1 MEGCM
6 RGNSKF
12 KKLVIGIV
20 FSTCVSMTS
29 ANAAI
34 IELALVIDGS
44 GSISSSDFALQTGAY
59 DNIFSNDFLGGF
71 VNPGDTLYA
80 AAYQFS
86 SSSNAT
92 LEIGWTLIDTNA
104 AAAAFGGM
112 FPGITQ
118 QNGAT
123 NTAGAVNTAV
133 AGILGNGIDGDRLVI
148 DVSTDG
154 LPNFGGGEAGANAA
168 AANALLAGITVN
180 AIGVGS
186 GVVGDDFL
194 NDFSTA
200 GGGFFET
207 ADNFNDYEEVLAR
220 KIRREITGNPDP
232 MDPVDPVNPV
242 DPMDPVDVPE
252 PASMLLLGIGML
264 GLGAARRKKLI

>member
-1 MEGCM
+1 M

-12 KKLVIGIV
+12 RKLVIGAV
-20 FSTCVSMTS
+20 FSACVSMTT

-59 DNIFSNDFLGGF
+59 DNIFSNNFLGSF
-71 VNPGDTLYA
+71 VNPGDTLYVSA
-80 AAYQFS
+80 FQFS
-86 SSSNAT
+86 NNFT
-92 LEIGWTLIDTNA
+92 QEIGWTLIDNNA
-104 AAAAFGGM
+104 AAAAFGGL

-118 QNGAT
+118 QNSTT
-123 NTAGAVNTAV
+123 NTSLAVNMA
-133 AGILGNGIDGDRLVI
+133 AASILGNGIAGDRLVI

-154 LPNFGGGEAGANAA
+154 LPNVGGGQAGANMAA
-168 AANALLAGITVN
+168 ADALAAGITVN

-186 GVVGDDFL
+186 GVNSTFL
-194 NDFSTA
+194 NAFSTA

-207 ADNFNDYEEVLAR
+207 AANFNEYEAVLAR
-220 KIRREITGNPDP
+220 KIRREITGDP
-232 MDPVDPVNPV
+232 

>member
-1 MEGCM
+1 M

-12 KKLVIGIV
+12 KKFVIGTV
-20 FSTCVSMTS
+20 FSACVSMTT

-44 GSISSSDFALQTGAY
+44 GSISSPDFALQTGAY
-59 DNIFSNDFLGGF
+59 NNIFSNNFLDGF
-71 VNPGDTLYA
+71 VNQGDTLYA

-86 SSSNAT
+86 TSSTAT
-92 LEIGWTLIDTNA
+92 LEIGWTLIDSNA

-118 QNGAT
+118 QQGLT
-123 NTAGAVNTAV
+123 NTSGAVNTAV
-133 AGILGNGIDGDRLVI
+133 AGILGNGINGDRLVI

-154 LPNFGGGEAGANAA
+154 LPNAGGGENGANLAA
-168 AANALLAGITVN
+168 TNALASGITVN
-180 AIGVGS
+180 AIGVGT
-186 GVVGDDFL
+186 GVNSDFL

-207 ADNFNDYEEVLAR
+207 AANFNEYEE
-220 KIRREITGNPDP
+220 KI
-232 MDPVDPVNPV
+232 
-242 DPMDPVDVPE
+242 
-252 PASMLLLGIGML
+252 L
-264 GLGAARRKKLI
+264 

>member
-1 MEGCM
+1 M

-12 KKLVIGIV
+12 KKIVIGAV
-20 FSTCVSMTS
+20 FSACVSMTS

-44 GSISSSDFALQTGAY
+44 GSISNSDFDLQTGAY
-59 DNIFSNDFLGGF
+59 DSIFSNNFLNNF
-71 VNPGDTLYA
+71 VNQGDTLYV

-86 SSSNAT
+86 SSSTAT
-92 LEIGWTLIDTNA
+92 LEIDWTLIDTNA

-118 QNGAT
+118 QNGGT
-123 NTAGAVNTAV
+123 NTSGAVNTAV
-133 AGILGNGIDGDRLVI
+133 AGILGNGINGDRLVI

-154 LPNFGGGEAGANAA
+154 LPNRGGGQAGANMAA
-168 AANALLAGITVN
+168 ADALAAGITVN

-186 GVVGDDFL
+186 GVDSTFL
-194 NDFSTA
+194 NAFSTA

-207 ADNFNDYEEVLAR
+207 AADFNEYEDVLAR
-220 KIRREITGNPDP
+220 KIRREVTGDP
-232 MDPVDPVNPV
+232 

-264 GLGAARRKKLI
+264 GLGAARRKKLV

>member
-1 MEGCM
+1 M

-12 KKLVIGIV
+12 KKLVIGAV
-20 FSTCVSMTS
+20 FSACVSLTS

-44 GSISSSDFALQTGAY
+44 GSISSPDFALQTGAY
-59 DNIFSNDFLGGF
+59 NNIFSNNFLGSF

-86 SSSNAT
+86 TSSTAT

-123 NTAGAVNTAV
+123 NTSGAVNTAV
-133 AGILGNGIDGDRLVI
+133 AGILGNDIAGDRLVI

-154 LPNFGGGEAGANAA
+154 EPNVGGGQTGANMAA
-168 AANALLAGITVN
+168 ADAFAAGITVN

-186 GVVGDDFL
+186 GVNDTFL
-194 NDFSTA
+194 NAFSTA

-207 ADNFNDYEEVLAR
+207 AADFDEYEEVLAR
-220 KIRREITGNPDP
+220 KIRREVTGNP
-232 MDPVDPVNPV
+232 

-264 GLGAARRKKLI
+264 GLGAARRKKLL